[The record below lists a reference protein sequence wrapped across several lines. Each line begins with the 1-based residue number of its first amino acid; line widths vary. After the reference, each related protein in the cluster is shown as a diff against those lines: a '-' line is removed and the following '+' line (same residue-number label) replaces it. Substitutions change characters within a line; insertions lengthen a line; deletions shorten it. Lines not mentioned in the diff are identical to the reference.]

1 MSAAL
6 KSYVPRPLPPGRGD
20 SVQDNPVQDNRVTL
34 RASSSVRG
42 RSKGSAR
49 FSQPIPLQPVAPSPA
64 LNLLNRLQL
73 VSSVLTASLVTLS
86 LVSYGASVY
95 LDQQLNQAT
104 KQLGRLQRNEQQIA
118 TFSAVLKSHMADQA
132 THPSTDLQPPK
143 PDQVIFLKPAPLR
156 INSTLDRPSHNVL
169 SQWMGRSPLGY

>member
-6 KSYVPRPLPPGRGD
+6 KSYVPRPLRPGRGNPLR
-20 SVQDNPVQDNRVTL
+20 DNTVAL
-34 RASSSVRG
+34 RASSPVRV

-49 FSQPIPLQPVAPSPA
+49 LNQPIPLQPVAPSPA
-64 LNLLNRLQL
+64 LTLLNRLQR

-118 TFSAVLKSHMADQA
+118 TFSAALKSHMADQV
-132 THPSTDLQPPK
+132 TYPSTDFQPPK

-156 INSTLDRPSHNVL
+156 INPPLDHPSHTFL